1 MGLLRSETT
10 SWSLIDNFC
19 QTSLLRLN
27 HFIELV
33 EGWKERYAV
42 TKEDRNE
49 WMVETMEDWR
59 LRLFE
64 MMEDRNECLVE
75 TMEDEREHFVV
86 KKEDGIEHF
95 CCA

>member
-19 QTSLLRLN
+19 QTSLLCLN
-27 HFIELV
+27 YFIVLV
-33 EGWKERYAV
+33 EGWKERYAETMEDWRWRLLE

-49 WMVETMEDWR
+49 R
-59 LRLFE
+59 LVE

-75 TMEDEREHFVV
+75 TMED
-86 KKEDGIEHF
+86 
-95 CCA
+95 

>member
-1 MGLLRSETT
+1 MGLLRYETT

-19 QTSLLRLN
+19 QTSLLCLN
-27 HFIELV
+27 YFIVLV

-59 LRLFE
+59 WRLVE
-64 MMEDRNECLVE
+64 MMEDRNEWLVE
-75 TMEDEREHFVV
+75 TIEDWNERFARN
-86 KKEDGIEHF
+86 DGR
-95 CCA
+95 

>member
-19 QTSLLRLN
+19 QTSLFRLN

-42 TKEDRNE
+42 TNEDRNE
-49 WMVETMEDWR
+49 RLVETMEDRNER
-59 LRLFE
+59 LVE
-64 MMEDRNECLVE
+64 MMEDRNECLV
-75 TMEDEREHFVV
+75 
-86 KKEDGIEHF
+86 
-95 CCA
+95 

>member
-59 LRLFE
+59 WRLVE
-64 MMEDRNECLVE
+64 MMEDRNEWLVE
-75 TMEDEREHFVV
+75 TIEDWNERFARN
-86 KKEDGIEHF
+86 DGR
-95 CCA
+95 

>member
-27 HFIELV
+27 HFIVLV

-49 WMVETMEDWR
+49 WMVEMMEDWR
-59 LRLFE
+59 WRLVE
-64 MMEDRNECLVE
+64 MMEDRNEWLVE
-75 TMEDEREHFVV
+75 TIEDWNERFARN
-86 KKEDGIEHF
+86 DGR
-95 CCA
+95 

>member
-27 HFIELV
+27 HFIELE

-42 TKEDRNE
+42 TNEDRNE
-49 WMVETMEDWR
+49 RLVETMEDRNER
-59 LRLFE
+59 LVE

-75 TMEDEREHFVV
+75 TMED
-86 KKEDGIEHF
+86 
-95 CCA
+95 